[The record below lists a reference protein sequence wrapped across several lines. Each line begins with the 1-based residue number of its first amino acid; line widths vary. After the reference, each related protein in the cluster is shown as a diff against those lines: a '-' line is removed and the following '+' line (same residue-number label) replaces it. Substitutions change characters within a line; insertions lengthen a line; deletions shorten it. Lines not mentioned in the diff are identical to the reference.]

1 MKNEFLMNLKLKIK
15 LLSIIQHRSG
25 ANNTHMNGIFLRELI
40 EFKFNTKLN
49 VKDMIF
55 KKQTCFKYMA
65 ISLSNQSIKS
75 IQRLT

>member
-25 ANNTHMNGIFLRELI
+25 ANNTHMNGFFLRELI

-55 KKQTCFKYMA
+55 KKK
-65 ISLSNQSIKS
+65 LSVNIWQYLFRINPLN
-75 IQRLT
+75 INNL

>member
-55 KKQTCFKYMA
+55 KNKLSVNIWQYLFRINPLNLFKD
-65 ISLSNQSIKS
+65 
-75 IQRLT
+75 